1 MNKTI
6 IISIVAILM
15 PLLASAY
22 DAKINGFY
30 FNLNQS
36 EMTAE
41 VTMPDNQSD
50 YSGEMSIPAE
60 VIYNG
65 NTYSVTSIGNWAFS
79 CCSALTSISIPNSVT
94 SIGEWAFELCSALTS
109 ISIPNS
115 VTYIGKEALN
125 STGYYKNQPN
135 GVVYLDNCAI
145 GLKGNITDLTF
156 KAGTRLIAS
165 EAFYNKE
172 DLISVI
178 IPGTVVSIGDNAF
191 GDDYNLT
198 SVTIKDGV
206 ETIGRGAFANCWA
219 LTTISIGYGV
229 TSIGRNAFYQCSGL
243 TSISIP
249 NSVTSIGENA
259 FYWCNNLA
267 SITMPSN
274 VSVGDGAFEE
284 TEWYNNQPDGLM
296 YFGDVAYR
304 YKGTMPENTSIEIKE
319 GTTALLAN
327 VFSGCS
333 GLTSISIPNSV
344 KSIGGGA
351 FWRCNNLTS
360 ITIPDDVSRIEDNT
374 FQNCS
379 SLTSINIPSGVT
391 SIGSNAFS
399 NCSSLTSVNIPSGVT
414 SIGYNAFSECNSLT
428 SVHITDLSA
437 WCKIDFNG
445 NGSNPLEYAHHLF
458 LNGTEIK
465 DLVFPDDITS
475 IVARLF
481 SGCSGLT
488 SVTIPNNMTS
498 ISQDAFSGC
507 SGLTSVIFHC
517 QQIGSWFSGLTG
529 VNTVTIGDEVISIG
543 DNAFKNCSGLT
554 SITIPEGVTSIG
566 NNAFSGCS
574 SLVSATLHCQQI
586 GSWFSGLSSI
596 SDLTIG
602 DDVTS
607 INENAFKNCSG
618 LTSVTIGSSVTNIG
632 SEVFSGCNNLGSV
645 TVRAENPPV
654 AQQNTFPKYTMELKI
669 PESAA
674 QTYMETEPWSNF
686 TTIKNLAGTEVQ
698 KKKCAMPV
706 ITVNETNIYFISET
720 EGVKYHFDIS
730 KVSDYSGKTGTT
742 TGNYLPF
749 TKKITISVYASKT
762 GWEDSDTA
770 TLVIDDLK
778 VIGDANMDGKVDAAD
793 LVTTANIIMGK

>member
-1 MNKTI
+1 MSKKI

-65 NTYSVTSIGNWAFS
+65 NTYSVTSIGDCAFS

-94 SIGEWAFELCSALTS
+94 SIGEYAFENCAALTS

-115 VTYIGKEALN
+115 VTYIGKQALN
-125 STGYYKNQPN
+125 STGYYESQPN
-135 GVVYLDNCAI
+135 GVVYIDNCAI
-145 GLKGNITDLTF
+145 GVKGSISDLTF
-156 KAGTRLIAS
+156 KPGTRLIAS
-165 EAFYNKE
+165 EAFYNNE

-178 IPGTVVSIGDNAF
+178 IPGSVVSIGDHAF
-191 GDDYNLT
+191 GDNYNLT

-206 ETIGRGAFANCWA
+206 EIIGKSAFANCEA

-229 TSIGRNAFYQCSGL
+229 TSIGRSAFYQCGKL

-249 NSVTSIGENA
+249 NSVTSIGEYA
-259 FYWCNNLA
+259 FFYCNNLV
-267 SITMPSN
+267 SITLPSS
-274 VSVGDGAFEE
+274 VSVGEKAFEE
-284 TEWYNNQPDGLM
+284 TKWFNNQPDGLM
-296 YFGDVAYR
+296 YFGDVAYK
-304 YKGTMPENTSIEIKE
+304 YKGKMPENTSIEIKE
-319 GTTALLAN
+319 GTTALLAG
-327 VFSGCS
+327 VFRGCS

-344 KSIGGGA
+344 KIIGESA
-351 FWRCNNLTS
+351 FKK
-360 ITIPDDVSRIEDNT
+360 
-374 FQNCS
+374 
-379 SLTSINIPSGVT
+379 
-391 SIGSNAFS
+391 
-399 NCSSLTSVNIPSGVT
+399 
-414 SIGYNAFSECNSLT
+414 CNSLT

-437 WCKIDFNG
+437 WCKIVFNG
-445 NGSNPLEYAHHLF
+445 NGSNPLEYAHHLL

-465 DLVFPDDITS
+465 DLIFPDDVTS
-475 IVARLF
+475 IGARLF

-498 ISQDAFSGC
+498 ISQNAFSGC
-507 SGLTSVIFHC
+507 SGLASVTFHC

-529 VNTVTIGDEVISIG
+529 VNTVTIGDEVTSIS

-566 NNAFSGCS
+566 NNVFSGCS
-574 SLVSATLHCQQI
+574 SLASVTLHCQQI

-602 DDVTS
+602 DNVTS
-607 INENAFKNCSG
+607 IGESAFNNCSG
-618 LTSVTIGSSVTNIG
+618 LTSITIGSKVGNIG
-632 SEVFSGCNNLGSV
+632 SAAFGGCNNLGSV
-645 TVRAENPPV
+645 TVLAETPPV
-654 AQQNTFPKYTMELKI
+654 AQQNTFPKYTIELKV

-674 QTYMETEPWSNF
+674 QSYLETDPWSNF
-686 TTIKNLAGTEVQ
+686 TTIKTLAGTEVK

-706 ITVNETNIYFISET
+706 ITISNDRLHYVSET
-720 EGVKYHFDIS
+720 EGVDYHVVITAPQSMKYS
-730 KVSDYSGKTGTT
+730 TSG
-742 TGNYLPF
+742 NFFPF
-749 TKKITISVYASKT
+749 TKKITISVYASKK

-770 TLVIDDLK
+770 TLELDDLK

>member
-65 NTYSVTSIGNWAFS
+65 NTYSVTSIGDCAFS
-79 CCSALTSISIPNSVT
+79 CCSALTSILIPNSVT
-94 SIGEWAFELCSALTS
+94 RIGEFAFELCSALTS

-165 EAFYNKE
+165 GAFYNIE

-178 IPGTVVSIGDNAF
+178 IPGSVVSL
-191 GDDYNLT
+191 GDDAFADNYNLT
-198 SVTIKDGV
+198 SVTIQDGV
-206 ETIGRGAFANCWA
+206 EIIGKGAFSNCWA

-229 TSIGRNAFYQCSGL
+229 TSIGRNAFYQCFAL

-259 FYWCNNLA
+259 FYDCNNLA
-267 SITMPSN
+267 SITMPSS
-274 VSVGDGAFEE
+274 VSVGDDAFNG

-304 YKGTMPENTSIEIKE
+304 YKGTMPENTNIEIKE

-374 FQNCS
+374 FS
-379 SLTSINIPSGVT
+379 Y
-391 SIGSNAFS
+391 
-399 NCSSLTSVNIPSGVT
+399 CSSLTSVNIPSGVT

-498 ISQDAFSGC
+498 ISQDAFDYC

-529 VNTVTIGDEVISIG
+529 VNTVTIGDEVTSIG
-543 DNAFKNCSGLT
+543 DNAFKNCSGLA

-574 SLVSATLHCQQI
+574 SLASVTLHCQQV

-654 AQQNTFPKYTMELKI
+654 AQQNTFPKYTMELKV
-669 PESAA
+669 PENAA

-686 TTIKNLAGTEVQ
+686 TTIKTLAGTEVQ
-698 KKKCAMPV
+698 KKKCAMPI
-706 ITVNETNIYFISET
+706 ITVSDDRLYYVSET
-720 EGVKYHFDIS
+720 EGVTYHVVVTAPQS
-730 KVSDYSGKTGTT
+730 MNYYTGS
-742 TGNYLPF
+742 NSWQF
-749 TKKITISVYASKT
+749 TKKITISVSASKT

-770 TLVIDDLK
+770 TLELDDLK

-793 LVTTANIIMGK
+793 LVTTANIIMGKE